1 MQDDTIPQAALQRT
15 TPMRWLFG
23 SLLLIGSPLLAAT
36 PVFPGGIL
44 DTTGRTAYV
53 RSGEGIAAIDLA
65 RGDVVWHRREAQVPL
80 LVAGER
86 LYAVALT
93 PANKLSILAF
103 DLASKAESVFQ
114 TEVTEFP
121 RWVSTLEQP
130 GKEFRFRWTREQST
144 LTLTW
149 QAQARSD
156 AGPPKKATG
165 RMRIDLANGRVR
177 ADAPLAGTP
186 ETLDPSA
193 ATPTAFERLTV
204 RWHGTRG
211 GQLMAA
217 VLEEMPGSRA
227 GDRKQH
233 FVFRTWDA
241 RTGRPADS
249 KEMLRGQRLALL
261 VDLDEKYLWIRD
273 AGSDG
278 GPKSAEPLAGRP
290 WTVFSGVDG
299 SEVARVAW
307 VPGATAATIVG
318 RRAYQLA
325 VSGRR
330 LTADGRPAVRHT
342 LHAFDL
348 DTGKAVWRCE
358 LGK

>member
-1 MQDDTIPQAALQRT
+1 
-15 TPMRWLFG
+15 MRWLFG
-23 SLLLIGSPLLAAT
+23 SLLLVGSPLFAAA

-65 RGDVVWHRREAQVPL
+65 RGDVVWHRSEAQVPL

-93 PANKLSILAF
+93 PTNKLSILAF

-114 TEVTEFP
+114 TEVTDFP

-130 GKEFRFRWTREQST
+130 GKEFRFRWTREHST

-149 QAQARSD
+149 KAQARSD

-165 RMRIDLANGRVR
+165 RMQIDLANGRVK
-177 ADAPLAGTP
+177 AEAPRAGTP
-186 ETLDPSA
+186 ETLDA
-193 ATPTAFERLTV
+193 ATETPHQFERLTV
-204 RWHGTRG
+204 RWHGTRS

-217 VLEEMPGSRA
+217 VLEEMPGSKA
-227 GDRKQH
+227 GDRKQR

-241 RTGRPADS
+241 RKGKPTDS

-273 AGSDG
+273 AASNG
-278 GPKSAEPLAGRP
+278 GPKSADQLAGHP
-290 WTVFSGVDG
+290 WTVFSGLDG
-299 SEVARVAW
+299 NEVARVPW

-325 VSGRR
+325 VNGRR
-330 LTADGRPAVRHT
+330 LTADGRPVVRHT
-342 LHAFDL
+342 LYAFDL
-348 DTGKAVWRCE
+348 DTGKRVWSCE

>member
-1 MQDDTIPQAALQRT
+1 
-15 TPMRWLFG
+15 MRWLFG
-23 SLLLIGSPLLAAT
+23 SLLLVGSPLLAAA

-65 RGDVVWHRREAQVPL
+65 HGDVVWHRREAQIPL

-93 PANKLSILAF
+93 PTNRLSILAF
-103 DLASKAESVFQ
+103 DLASKAEGVFQ
-114 TEVTEFP
+114 TEVTDFP

-144 LTLTW
+144 LVLTW

-165 RMRIDLANGRVR
+165 RMRIDLANGRVK
-177 ADAPLAGTP
+177 ADAPRAGTP
-186 ETLDPSA
+186 ETMGTSTE
-193 ATPTAFERLTV
+193 TPRQFERLTV
-204 RWHGTRG
+204 RWHGTRS

-217 VLEEMPGSRA
+217 VLEEMPGSKA

-233 FVFRTWDA
+233 FVFRTWDV
-241 RTGRPADS
+241 RSGRPTDS

-273 AGSDG
+273 AASNG
-278 GPKSAEPLAGRP
+278 GPKSADQLAGPP

-299 SEVARVAW
+299 SEVARVTW

-325 VSGRR
+325 VNGR
-330 LTADGRPAVRHT
+330 TFSADGRPVVRHT

-348 DTGKAVWRCE
+348 DTGKRVWSCE